1 MDESK
6 LSTQTTRAQSY
17 LVRGEKLL
25 ADPNLSPEK
34 RAVAERALAMTHH
47 MIERQSKQPQVI
59 KPLYPSEKLSPH
71 LKKLGDEALAALQNE
86 QMTLRQKQSA
96 QHILD
101 VIAVLN
107 RETQIRG
114 ND

>member
-1 MDESK
+1 M
-6 LSTQTTRAQSY
+6 STPTTRAHSY
-17 LVRGEKLL
+17 LARGAKLM
-25 ADPNLSPEK
+25 ANPNLSPEK
-34 RAVAERALAMTHH
+34 RAITERVIAMAKHQL
-47 MIERQSKQPQVI
+47 ERQSKQPQVI
-59 KPLYPSEKLSPH
+59 KPLYPSEKPSPH
-71 LKKLGDEALAALQNE
+71 LKKLGDEALATLQNE
-86 QMTLRQKQSA
+86 QMTLKQKQSA